1 MGFPKGSPCI
11 ILNESYSCMLDYF
24 GLKKNSC
31 SRSILIEYHQIEV
44 SSNQNHQNWV
54 SQHWFSPSLGLN
66 LKLNLDYHSAVQMCD
81 NFFEILWNHLD
92 SDIFSFVTFL
102 CCSNVKVMTNTT
114 LTSKYIEP
122 TNSIATHI
130 QYQHQHT
137 LFPSF
142 CQHSQSVVIDICVA
156 LSQNILSRF
165 QTDAKQFWQHFKHI
179 IHGTGKRNISKW
191 IKNVHLWNFQSKKSA
206 LSTIF
211 IGKNFPK
218 SLVSSGI
225 KNSLLKFLGRHKTPV
240 KPPVRC
246 DIHPFLSWNWFEVVN
261 IECSHRVQIKI
272 DQKTSVWPPDSSF
285 NSVKIAS
292 FGKNPVNFLVERHND
307 P

>member
-1 MGFPKGSPCI
+1 
-11 ILNESYSCMLDYF
+11 
-24 GLKKNSC
+24 
-31 SRSILIEYHQIEV
+31 
-44 SSNQNHQNWV
+44 
-54 SQHWFSPSLGLN
+54 
-66 LKLNLDYHSAVQMCD
+66 MCD

-122 TNSIATHI
+122 TNSIASHI

-179 IHGTGKRNISKW
+179 IHGAGKRNISKW

-272 DQKTSVWPPDSSF
+272 DQNTSVWPPDSSF

-292 FGKNPVNFLVERHND
+292 FGKTPVNFRVERHND